1 MDIFDFITEKKRQ
14 GQNLVL
20 ATVVRTK
27 GSSPAKPGKKMAIA
41 EDHSRS
47 GTVGGGALEAKVLE
61 EAEAVLAEKKPRLLR
76 FRLNAKEA
84 SEEGMLC
91 GGEQEVFLD
100 IIASSRH
107 LLIFGGGHLARALS
121 AVAEAIGFPYSV
133 VDDREEFV
141 SRERFPRARKL
152 LRFDYSDSWGNLPI
166 NRDTCVVIVTRGHLF
181 DQICLEKAVS
191 TPAGYIGM
199 IGSKRKVKKILDALR
214 KKGVKIPPEGRV
226 YTPMGLDLG
235 DNSPEEIAVSIMAE
249 IIAVKSGGSGR
260 HLREIGAKKGKTKT
274 KVRGR

>member
-1 MDIFDFITEKKRQ
+1 MDIFDFIAEKKQQ

-20 ATVVRTK
+20 ATVVRTH
-27 GSSPAKPGKKMAIA
+27 GSSPAEPGKKMAIA
-41 EDHSRS
+41 EDLSRA
-47 GTVGGGALEAKVLE
+47 GTVGGGALEARVIK
-61 EAEAVLAEKKPRLLR
+61 EAKDVLAEKKTRLLK

-100 IIASSRH
+100 IIATSRH
-107 LLIFGGGHLARALS
+107 LMIFGGGHLGRALA

-133 VDDREEFV
+133 VDDREEFI
-141 SRERFPRARKL
+141 SRERFPRAREL
-152 LRFDYSDSWGNLPI
+152 FRFDYSDSWENLPI
-166 NRDTCVVIVTRGHLF
+166 DQDTCVVIVTRGHLF
-181 DQICLEKAVS
+181 DQMCLEKAVR

-199 IGSKRKVKKILDALR
+199 IGSRRKVKTILEALR
-214 KKGVKIPPEGRV
+214 EKGVKIEGDQRV

-235 DNSPEEIAVSIMAE
+235 DNSPEEIAISIMAE

-260 HLREIGAKKGKTKT
+260 HMREVAAKKGKT
-274 KVRGR
+274 